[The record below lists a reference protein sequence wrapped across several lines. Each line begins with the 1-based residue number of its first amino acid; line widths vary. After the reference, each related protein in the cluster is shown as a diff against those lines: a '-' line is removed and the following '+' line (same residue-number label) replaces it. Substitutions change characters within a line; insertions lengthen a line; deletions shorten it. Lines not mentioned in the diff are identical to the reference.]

1 MLGFT
6 RRDGESAGPKC
17 RRERALERAW
27 LGIRHSEWNE
37 RRCALE
43 VVMGDIRQ
51 SLLPRDVLS
60 AAKELLYHLDI
71 YICNLLQ
78 SGRQP
83 PQVDTKTLEL
93 VEEFILHAP
102 KDRNTS
108 ARRMSAL
115 QELQLLEIMCSCFQE
130 QSRDAVRQLMF
141 NALFGLQGNQA
152 DESRMALLG
161 KLVSMAIAVGRVP
174 ILECAATWLQRS
186 HRVFCVRLAQV
197 LVDDYCS
204 MVPGSVS
211 TLQNIHSASPRFC
224 CQFITA
230 VTTLYDLSSEELTPP
245 TELLQMIVFWIQEDL
260 RLILIA
266 FLNTPLTGS
275 QPISSL
281 DVTPLGGLVRWC
293 VKAPLAYRRDKKR
306 TLPSGTGETGPDVG
320 PLFSALHLSVLQ
332 VFMLLPNILNEKG
345 LFGRLALL
353 QMDSLATLASELSRL
368 LDQADK
374 QTHVSAADTQA
385 LSQLALDRLAQAL
398 QVAMANGA
406 LLCSRE
412 DLRAICSRLPHNNLL
427 QLVLSGPVMYYNN
440 IHTPPLAF
448 SPHAAHSPIASHP
461 AHTPLATHP
470 SAHPQYASQPFMTGM
485 AFPFRPSH

>member
-1 MLGFT
+1 
-6 RRDGESAGPKC
+6 
-17 RRERALERAW
+17 
-27 LGIRHSEWNE
+27 
-37 RRCALE
+37 
-43 VVMGDIRQ
+43 MGDIRQ

-71 YICNLLQ
+71 YICNLVQ

-83 PQVDTKTLEL
+83 PQVDSKTLEL

-102 KDRNTS
+102 KDRNTT

-141 NALFGLQGNQA
+141 AALFNLQGNQA

-174 ILECAATWLQRS
+174 ILECAATWLQRT
-186 HRVFCVRLAQV
+186 HRVYCVRLAQV

-204 MVPGSVS
+204 MVPGSVP

-230 VTTLYDLSSEELTPP
+230 VTTLYDFTSEELTPP
-245 TELLQMIVFWIQEDL
+245 LELLQMIVSWIQDDPHL
-260 RLILIA
+260 VLIT
-266 FLNTPLTGS
+266 FLNSPISGS
-275 QPISSL
+275 QPITSL

-293 VKAPLAYRRDKKR
+293 IKAPLVYRRDKKQAL
-306 TLPSGTGETGPDVG
+306 TNGSSENEPEVG

-332 VFMLLPNILNEKG
+332 VLMLLPNILNEKG

-353 QMDSLATLASELSRL
+353 QMESLAALTSDLSRL

-374 QTHVSAADTQA
+374 HTHTSSADTLA

-398 QVAMANGA
+398 QVAMASGA

-427 QLVLSGPVMYYNN
+427 QLVLFGPVMYYNN
-440 IHTPPLAF
+440 IHTSPLAY
-448 SPHAAHSPIASHP
+448 SPHAAHSPIAPLPALPTHR
-461 AHTPLATHP
+461 AHTPHAPLAPHP
-470 SAHPQYASQPFMTGM
+470 SSHPQYPAQPFMTGM
-485 AFPFRPSH
+485 PFPFRPSH

>member
-1 MLGFT
+1 MEQTIEETQCG
-6 RRDGESAGPKC
+6 AGPLQK
-17 RRERALERAW
+17 LQ
-27 LGIRHSEWNE
+27 
-37 RRCALE
+37 
-43 VVMGDIRQ
+43 MGDIRQ

-71 YICNLLQ
+71 YICNLVQ

-83 PQVDTKTLEL
+83 PQVDSKTLEL

-102 KDRNTS
+102 KDRNTP

-141 NALFGLQGNQA
+141 AALFNLQGNQA

-174 ILECAATWLQRS
+174 ILECAATWLQRT
-186 HRVFCVRLAQV
+186 HRVYCVRLAQV

-204 MVPGSVS
+204 MVPGSVP

-230 VTTLYDLSSEELTPP
+230 VTTLYDFTSEELTPP
-245 TELLQMIVFWIQEDL
+245 LELLQMIVSWIQDDPHL
-260 RLILIA
+260 VLIT
-266 FLNTPLTGS
+266 FLNSPISGS
-275 QPISSL
+275 QPITSL

-293 VKAPLAYRRDKKR
+293 IKAPLVYRRDKKQAL
-306 TLPSGTGETGPDVG
+306 TNGSSENEPEVG

-332 VFMLLPNILNEKG
+332 VLMLLPNILNEKG

-353 QMDSLATLASELSRL
+353 QMESLAALTSDLSRL

-374 QTHVSAADTQA
+374 HTHTSSADTLA

-398 QVAMANGA
+398 QVAMASGA

-427 QLVLSGPVMYYNN
+427 QLVLFGPVMYYNN
-440 IHTPPLAF
+440 IHTSPLAY
-448 SPHAAHSPIASHP
+448 SPHAAHSPIAPLPALPTHR
-461 AHTPLATHP
+461 AHTPHAPLAPHP
-470 SAHPQYASQPFMTGM
+470 SSHPQYPAQPFMTGM
-485 AFPFRPSH
+485 PFPFRPSH

>member
-1 MLGFT
+1 
-6 RRDGESAGPKC
+6 
-17 RRERALERAW
+17 
-27 LGIRHSEWNE
+27 
-37 RRCALE
+37 
-43 VVMGDIRQ
+43 MGDIRQ

-71 YICNLLQ
+71 YICNLVQ

-83 PQVDTKTLEL
+83 PQVDSKTLEL

-102 KDRNTS
+102 KDRN
-108 ARRMSAL
+108 APVRRMSAL

-141 NALFGLQGNQA
+141 SALFSLQGNQA
-152 DESRMALLG
+152 DESRMGLLG
-161 KLVSMAIAVGRVP
+161 KLVSMSIAVGRVP
-174 ILECAATWLQRS
+174 ILECAATWLQRT
-186 HRVFCVRLAQV
+186 HRVYCVRLAQV

-204 MVPGSVS
+204 MMPGSVP

-230 VTTLYDLSSEELTPP
+230 VTTLYDLTSEELTPP
-245 TELLQMIVFWIQEDL
+245 LELLQMIVSWIQDDP
-260 RLILIA
+260 RLVLIT
-266 FLNTPLTGS
+266 FLNTPLSGN

-293 VKAPLAYRRDKKR
+293 VKAPLAYRREKKQAL
-306 TLPSGTGETGPDVG
+306 TNGSGESETEVG

-332 VFMLLPNILNEKG
+332 VFMLLPNILSEKG
-345 LFGRLALL
+345 LLGRLALL
-353 QMDSLATLASELSRL
+353 QMDSLASLTSDLSRL
-368 LDQADK
+368 LDQSDKHTHMSSADI
-374 QTHVSAADTQA
+374 HVV
-385 LSQLALDRLAQAL
+385 SQLALDRLAQAL

-440 IHTPPLAF
+440 IHTPPMAF
-448 SPHAAHSPIASHP
+448 SPHASHSPIASHP
-461 AHTPLATHP
+461 AHPAHTPHTPLASHP
-470 SAHPQYASQPFMTGM
+470 PSHPQYPAQPFMTGIP
-485 AFPFRPSH
+485 FPYRPGH

>member
-1 MLGFT
+1 M
-6 RRDGESAGPKC
+6 S
-17 RRERALERAW
+17 
-27 LGIRHSEWNE
+27 
-37 RRCALE
+37 
-43 VVMGDIRQ
+43 DIRQ

-71 YICNLLQ
+71 YFCNLVQ

-83 PQVDTKTLEL
+83 PQVDSKTLEL

-102 KDRNTS
+102 KDRNTP

-130 QSRDAVRQLMF
+130 QSRDTVRQLMF
-141 NALFGLQGNQA
+141 SALFSLQGNQA
-152 DESRMALLG
+152 DESRMAVLG

-174 ILECAATWLQRS
+174 ILECAATWLQRT
-186 HRVFCVRLAQV
+186 HRVYCVRLAQV

-204 MVPGSVS
+204 MVPGSVP

-230 VTTLYDLSSEELTPP
+230 VTTLYDLTSEELTPP
-245 TELLQMIVFWIQEDL
+245 LELLQMIVSWIQEDP
-260 RLILIA
+260 RLVLVT
-266 FLNTPLTGS
+266 FLNTPLSSS

-293 VKAPLAYRRDKKR
+293 VKAPLAYRRDKKLAV
-306 TLPSGTGETGPDVG
+306 TNDSESESEPDVG

-353 QMDSLATLASELSRL
+353 QLESLAALTSDLSRL

-374 QTHVSAADTQA
+374 QTHTSSADTHA
-385 LSQLALDRLAQAL
+385 LSQLVLDRLAQAL

-412 DLRAICSRLPHNNLL
+412 DLRSICSRLPHNNLL

-461 AHTPLATHP
+461 AHTPHTPLATHP
-470 SAHPQYASQPFMTGM
+470 STHPPYPAQPFMAGM
-485 AFPFRPSH
+485 PFPFRPSH

>member
-1 MLGFT
+1 
-6 RRDGESAGPKC
+6 
-17 RRERALERAW
+17 
-27 LGIRHSEWNE
+27 
-37 RRCALE
+37 
-43 VVMGDIRQ
+43 MGDIRQ

-71 YICNLLQ
+71 YICNLVQ

-83 PQVDTKTLEL
+83 PQVDSKTLDL
-93 VEEFILHAP
+93 IEEFILHAP
-102 KDRNTS
+102 KDRNAP

-130 QSRDAVRQLMF
+130 QSRDTVRQLMF
-141 NALFGLQGNQA
+141 SALFGLQGNAA

-161 KLVSMAIAVGRVP
+161 KLVSMAVAMGRVP
-174 ILECAATWLQRS
+174 ILECAATWLQRT
-186 HRVFCVRLAQV
+186 HRVYCVRLAQV

-204 MVPGSVS
+204 MVPGSVP

-230 VTTLYDLSSEELTPP
+230 VTTLYDLTTEELTPP
-245 TELLQMIVFWIQEDL
+245 IELLQMIVSWIQEDP
-260 RLILIA
+260 RLVLIT

-275 QPISSL
+275 QPINSL

-293 VKAPLAYRRDKKR
+293 VKAPLAYKTDKKQKPTHER
-306 TLPSGTGETGPDVG
+306 SENVPEVG
-320 PLFSALHLSVLQ
+320 PLFSTLHLSVLQ
-332 VFMLLPNILNEKG
+332 VLMLLPNILNEKG
-345 LFGRLALL
+345 LFGRMGLL
-353 QMDSLATLASELSRL
+353 QLDSLAALTSELSRL

-374 QTHVSAADTQA
+374 HAHASAADA
-385 LSQLALDRLAQAL
+385 HAAPQLALDRLAQAL
-398 QVAMANGA
+398 QVAKANGA

-412 DLRAICSRLPHNNLL
+412 DMRAICSRLPHNNLL

-461 AHTPLATHP
+461 ALPTHPAHSPIASHPALPTHPAHSPHTPLAALP
-470 SAHPQYASQPFMTGM
+470 ASHAPYPAQPFITGM
-485 AFPFRPSH
+485 PFPFRPNH

>member
-1 MLGFT
+1 
-6 RRDGESAGPKC
+6 
-17 RRERALERAW
+17 
-27 LGIRHSEWNE
+27 
-37 RRCALE
+37 
-43 VVMGDIRQ
+43 MGDIRQ

-71 YICNLLQ
+71 YICNMVQ

-83 PQVDTKTLEL
+83 PQVDAKTLDL

-102 KDRNTS
+102 KDRS
-108 ARRMSAL
+108 APARRMSAL
-115 QELQLLEIMCSCFQE
+115 QELHLLEIMCSCFQE
-130 QSRDAVRQLMF
+130 QSRDTVRQLVF
-141 NALFGLQGNQA
+141 SALFSLQGNQA

-161 KLVSMAIAVGRVP
+161 KLVSMAVAVGRIP
-174 ILECAATWLQRS
+174 ILECAATWLQRT
-186 HRVFCVRLAQV
+186 HRVYCVRLARV

-204 MVPGSVS
+204 LVPGSVP

-224 CQFITA
+224 CQFITT
-230 VTTLYDLSSEELTPP
+230 VTTLYDLSTEELTPP
-245 TELLQMIVFWIQEDL
+245 LELLKMIVSWIQDDP
-260 RLILIA
+260 RLVLIT
-266 FLNTPLTGS
+266 FLNTPLSTS
-275 QPISSL
+275 QPVSSL

-293 VKAPLAYRRDKKR
+293 VKAPLAYRRDKKPVMVNGS
-306 TLPSGTGETGPDVG
+306 TENAEEAG

-353 QMDSLATLASELSRL
+353 QIESLAALTSDLSRL

-374 QTHVSAADTQA
+374 HTHTTSDDTHA
-385 LSQLALDRLAQAL
+385 MSQLALDRLAQAL
-398 QVAMANGA
+398 QVALANRA

-427 QLVLSGPVMYYNN
+427 QLVLSGPVMFYNN

-448 SPHAAHSPIASHP
+448 SPHTSHSSIASHPTLP
-461 AHTPLATHP
+461 AHTPLAPHP
-470 SAHPQYASQPFMTGM
+470 SPHPQYPAQPFMTGLP
-485 AFPFRPSH
+485 FPYRPGH

>member
-1 MLGFT
+1 
-6 RRDGESAGPKC
+6 
-17 RRERALERAW
+17 
-27 LGIRHSEWNE
+27 
-37 RRCALE
+37 
-43 VVMGDIRQ
+43 MGDIRQ

-83 PQVDTKTLEL
+83 PQVDTKTLDL
-93 VEEFILHAP
+93 VEEFILHSP
-102 KDRNTS
+102 KDRNTPP
-108 ARRMSAL
+108 RRMSAL

-141 NALFGLQGNQA
+141 SALFSLQGNQA
-152 DESRMALLG
+152 DESRMALLS

-174 ILECAATWLQRS
+174 ILECAATWLQRT
-186 HRVFCVRLAQV
+186 HRLYCVRLARV

-204 MVPGSVS
+204 LVPGSVP
-211 TLQNIHSASPRFC
+211 TLQNIHSSSPRFC

-230 VTTLYDLSSEELTPP
+230 VTTLYDLTSEELTPP
-245 TELLQMIVFWIQEDL
+245 LELLQMIVSWVQDDP
-260 RLILIA
+260 RLVLITL
-266 FLNTPLTGS
+266 LNTPLSGS
-275 QPISSL
+275 PPISSL
-281 DVTPLGGLVRWC
+281 DLTPLGGLVRWC
-293 VKAPLAYRRDKKR
+293 VKAPLAYRRDKKQAL
-306 TLPSGTGETGPDVG
+306 TNGTTENEPEAG

-353 QMDSLATLASELSRL
+353 QLESLAALTSDLSRL

-374 QTHVSAADTQA
+374 HTHPLSADTHT

-427 QLVLSGPVMYYNN
+427 QLVMSGPVMYYNN
-440 IHTPPLAF
+440 IHTPPMAF
-448 SPHAAHSPIASHP
+448 GPHASHSPIASHP
-461 AHTPLATHP
+461 THP
-470 SAHPQYASQPFMTGM
+470 PLSSHPSSHPSPHPSSHPSHSSHSSQYPTQSFLSGM
-485 AFPFRPSH
+485 PFPFRPSH

>member
-1 MLGFT
+1 RRNRKWFRCLLRLFT
-6 RRDGESAGPKC
+6 TLIVGKFIKHIKVFC
-17 RRERALERAW
+17 RGKDRKVGL
-27 LGIRHSEWNE
+27 L
-37 RRCALE
+37 
-43 VVMGDIRQ
+43 VMGDIRQ

-71 YICNLLQ
+71 YICNLVQ

-83 PQVDTKTLEL
+83 PQVDSKTQEL

-102 KDRNTS
+102 KDRNTP

-130 QSRDAVRQLMF
+130 QSRDTVRQLMF
-141 NALFGLQGNQA
+141 SALFSLQGNQA
-152 DESRMALLG
+152 DESRMGLLG

-174 ILECAATWLQRS
+174 ILECAATWLQRT
-186 HRVFCVRLAQV
+186 HRVYCVRLAQV

-204 MVPGSVS
+204 MVPGSGP

-230 VTTLYDLSSEELTPP
+230 ELTPP
-245 TELLQMIVFWIQEDL
+245 LELLQMIVSWIQDDP
-260 RLILIA
+260 RLVLIT
-266 FLNTPLTGS
+266 FLNTPLSGN

-293 VKAPLAYRRDKKR
+293 VKAPLAYRRDKKQAL
-306 TLPSGTGETGPDVG
+306 TNGITESEPEVG

-332 VFMLLPNILNEKG
+332 VLMLLPNILNEKG
-345 LFGRLALL
+345 LYGRLALL
-353 QMDSLATLASELSRL
+353 QMESLAALTSDLSRL

-374 QTHVSAADTQA
+374 HTHASSADTRA
-385 LSQLALDRLAQAL
+385 LSQLVLDRLAQAL
-398 QVAMANGA
+398 QVALANGA

-448 SPHAAHSPIASHP
+448 SPHPAHSPIASHP
-461 AHTPLATHP
+461 AHTAHTPLATHA
-470 SAHPQYASQPFMTGM
+470 SSHPQYPAQPFMTGM
-485 AFPFRPSH
+485 PFPFRPSH

>member
-1 MLGFT
+1 
-6 RRDGESAGPKC
+6 
-17 RRERALERAW
+17 
-27 LGIRHSEWNE
+27 
-37 RRCALE
+37 
-43 VVMGDIRQ
+43 MGDIRQ

-71 YICNLLQ
+71 YICNLVQ

-83 PQVDTKTLEL
+83 PQVDSKTLEL

-102 KDRNTS
+102 KDRNTT

-141 NALFGLQGNQA
+141 AALFNLQGNQA

-174 ILECAATWLQRS
+174 ILECAATWLQRT
-186 HRVFCVRLAQV
+186 HRVYCVRLAQV

-204 MVPGSVS
+204 MVPGSVP

-230 VTTLYDLSSEELTPP
+230 VTTLYDFTSEELTPP
-245 TELLQMIVFWIQEDL
+245 LELLQMIVSWIQDDPHL
-260 RLILIA
+260 VLIT
-266 FLNTPLTGS
+266 FLNSPISGS
-275 QPISSL
+275 QPITSL

-293 VKAPLAYRRDKKR
+293 IKAPLVYSRDKKQAL
-306 TLPSGTGETGPDVG
+306 TNGSSENEPEVG

-332 VFMLLPNILNEKG
+332 VLMLLPNILNEKG

-353 QMDSLATLASELSRL
+353 QMESLAALTSDLSRL

-374 QTHVSAADTQA
+374 HTHTSSADTLA

-398 QVAMANGA
+398 QVAMASGA

-427 QLVLSGPVMYYNN
+427 QLVLFGPVMYYNN
-440 IHTPPLAF
+440 IHTSPLAY
-448 SPHAAHSPIASHP
+448 SPHAAHSPIAPLPALPTHR
-461 AHTPLATHP
+461 AHTPHAPLAPHP
-470 SAHPQYASQPFMTGM
+470 SSHPQYPAQPFMTGM
-485 AFPFRPSH
+485 PFPFRPSH

>member
-1 MLGFT
+1 
-6 RRDGESAGPKC
+6 
-17 RRERALERAW
+17 
-27 LGIRHSEWNE
+27 
-37 RRCALE
+37 
-43 VVMGDIRQ
+43 MGDIRQ

-71 YICNLLQ
+71 YISNLVQ

-83 PQVDTKTLEL
+83 PQVDTKTLDL
-93 VEEFILHAP
+93 VEEFILHSP
-102 KDRNTS
+102 KDRNAT

-141 NALFGLQGNQA
+141 SALFNLQGNQA
-152 DESRMALLG
+152 DESRMGLLS

-174 ILECAATWLQRS
+174 ILECAATWLQRT
-186 HRVFCVRLAQV
+186 HRVYCVRLAQV

-204 MVPGSVS
+204 MLPGSVS
-211 TLQNIHSASPRFC
+211 TLQNIHSSSPRFC
-224 CQFITA
+224 CQFIAA
-230 VTTLYDLSSEELTPP
+230 VTTLYDLTSEELTPP
-245 TELLQMIVFWIQEDL
+245 LELLQMIVSWIQEDPHL
-260 RLILIA
+260 VLIS
-266 FLNTPLTGS
+266 FLNTPLSGS

-293 VKAPLAYRRDKKR
+293 VKAPLVYKRYKKQGL
-306 TLPSGTGETGPDVG
+306 TNGNAASDPEVG

-332 VFMLLPNILNEKG
+332 VLMLLPNILNEKG

-353 QMDSLATLASELSRL
+353 QLESLASLTSDLSRL

-374 QTHVSAADTQA
+374 HIHTSSDVHPP
-385 LSQLALDRLAQAL
+385 SQLALDRLAQAL
-398 QVAMANGA
+398 QVALANGA

-412 DLRAICSRLPHNNLL
+412 DLRSICSRLPHNNLL
-427 QLVLSGPVMYYNN
+427 QLVLSGPVIYYNN

-448 SPHAAHSPIASHP
+448 SPHASHSPIPSHP
-461 AHTPLATHP
+461 PHTPLTP
-470 SAHPQYASQPFMTGM
+470 SHAQFPAQTFMTGIP
-485 AFPFRPSH
+485 FPFRPAH

>member
-1 MLGFT
+1 
-6 RRDGESAGPKC
+6 
-17 RRERALERAW
+17 
-27 LGIRHSEWNE
+27 
-37 RRCALE
+37 
-43 VVMGDIRQ
+43 MGDIRQ

-71 YICNLLQ
+71 YISNLVQ

-83 PQVDTKTLEL
+83 SQVDTKTLEL

-102 KDRNTS
+102 KDRNALT
-108 ARRMSAL
+108 RRMSAL

-130 QSRDAVRQLMF
+130 QSRDTVRQLMF
-141 NALFGLQGNQA
+141 SALFSLQGNQA
-152 DESRMALLG
+152 DDSRMGLLG
-161 KLVSMAIAVGRVP
+161 KLVSMAVAVGRVP
-174 ILECAATWLQRS
+174 ILECAATWLQRT
-186 HRVFCVRLAQV
+186 HRVYCVRLAQV

-204 MVPGSVS
+204 MMPGSVP

-230 VTTLYDLSSEELTPP
+230 VTTLYDFTSEELIPP
-245 TELLQMIVFWIQEDL
+245 QDLLQMIVSWIQDDPHL
-260 RLILIA
+260 VLVT
-266 FLNTPLTGS
+266 FLNTPLSGS

-293 VKAPLAYRRDKKR
+293 VKAPLGYGRDKKQ
-306 TLPSGTGETGPDVG
+306 TPVHSSSESEQEVAG
-320 PLFSALHLSVLQ
+320 LFSALHLSVLQ
-332 VFMLLPNILNEKG
+332 VFMVLPNILNEKG
-345 LFGRLALL
+345 IFGRLALL
-353 QMDSLATLASELSRL
+353 QMDSLASLTSDLSRQ

-374 QTHVSAADTQA
+374 HKHASAADMHA
-385 LSQLALDRLAQAL
+385 LTQLALDRLAQAV

-440 IHTPPLAF
+440 VHTPPLAF
-448 SPHAAHSPIASHP
+448 SPHASHSPIASHP
-461 AHTPLATHP
+461 IHPTHAPHTPLASHSSPHP
-470 SAHPQYASQPFMTGM
+470 ASHPQYPAQPFMTGM
-485 AFPFRPSH
+485 QFPFRPSH

>member
-1 MLGFT
+1 
-6 RRDGESAGPKC
+6 
-17 RRERALERAW
+17 
-27 LGIRHSEWNE
+27 
-37 RRCALE
+37 
-43 VVMGDIRQ
+43 MGDIRQ

-71 YICNLLQ
+71 YICNLVQ

-83 PQVDTKTLEL
+83 PQVDSKTLEL

-102 KDRNTS
+102 KDRS
-108 ARRMSAL
+108 APARRMSAL

-141 NALFGLQGNQA
+141 SALFSLQGNQA

-161 KLVSMAIAVGRVP
+161 KLVSMAVAVGRVP
-174 ILECAATWLQRS
+174 ILECAASWLQRT
-186 HRVFCVRLAQV
+186 HRVYCVRLAQV

-204 MVPGSVS
+204 LVPGSVS
-211 TLQNIHSASPRFC
+211 TLQNIHAASPRFC
-224 CQFITA
+224 CQFVTA
-230 VTTLYDLSSEELTPP
+230 VTTLYDLTSEELTPP
-245 TELLQMIVFWIQEDL
+245 PELLQMIVSWIQDDP
-260 RLILIA
+260 RLVLIA
-266 FLNTPLTGS
+266 FLNTPLSGS

-293 VKAPLAYRRDKKR
+293 IKAPLVYKRDKKQQA
-306 TLPSGTGETGPDVG
+306 PADGSGQSEAEAGA
-320 PLFSALHLSVLQ
+320 LFSALHLSVLQ
-332 VFMLLPNILNEKG
+332 VFMLLPAILNEKG

-353 QMDSLATLASELSRL
+353 QVDSLAALTSDLSRL

-374 QTHVSAADTQA
+374 HTHVSSADAHAA
-385 LSQLALDRLAQAL
+385 SQLALDRLAQAL
-398 QVAMANGA
+398 QVAMASGA

-427 QLVLSGPVMYYNN
+427 QLVLSGPVLYYNN

-448 SPHAAHSPIASHP
+448 SPHATHSPIASHP
-461 AHTPLATHP
+461 TLPTHAAHSPHAALA
-470 SAHPQYASQPFMTGM
+470 AHPASHAQYPAQPFMTGM
-485 AFPFRPSH
+485 PFPFRPSH

>member
-1 MLGFT
+1 
-6 RRDGESAGPKC
+6 
-17 RRERALERAW
+17 
-27 LGIRHSEWNE
+27 
-37 RRCALE
+37 
-43 VVMGDIRQ
+43 MGDIRQ

-71 YICNLLQ
+71 YICNLVQ

-83 PQVDTKTLEL
+83 PQVDSKTLEL

-102 KDRNTS
+102 KDRNTP
-108 ARRMSAL
+108 RMSAL

-141 NALFGLQGNQA
+141 AALFNLQGNQA

-174 ILECAATWLQRS
+174 ILECAATWLQRT
-186 HRVFCVRLAQV
+186 HRVYCVRLAQV

-204 MVPGSVS
+204 MVPGSVP

-230 VTTLYDLSSEELTPP
+230 VTTLYDFTSEELTPP
-245 TELLQMIVFWIQEDL
+245 LELLQMIVSWIQDDPHL
-260 RLILIA
+260 VLIT
-266 FLNTPLTGS
+266 FLNSPISGS
-275 QPISSL
+275 QPITSL

-293 VKAPLAYRRDKKR
+293 IKAPLVYRRDKKQAL
-306 TLPSGTGETGPDVG
+306 TNGSSENEPEVG

-332 VFMLLPNILNEKG
+332 VLMLLPNILNEKG

-353 QMDSLATLASELSRL
+353 QMESLAALTSDLSRL

-374 QTHVSAADTQA
+374 HTHTSSADTLA

-398 QVAMANGA
+398 QVAMASGA
-406 LLCSRE
+406 LLCSRGNSVE
-412 DLRAICSRLPHNNLL
+412 KWCRDLL

-440 IHTPPLAF
+440 IHTSPLAY
-448 SPHAAHSPIASHP
+448 SPHAAHSPIAPHP
-461 AHTPLATHP
+461 TLPALPTHP
-470 SAHPQYASQPFMTGM
+470 QPFMTGM
-485 AFPFRPSH
+485 PFPFRPSH

>member
-1 MLGFT
+1 
-6 RRDGESAGPKC
+6 
-17 RRERALERAW
+17 
-27 LGIRHSEWNE
+27 
-37 RRCALE
+37 
-43 VVMGDIRQ
+43 MGDIRQ

-71 YICNLLQ
+71 YICNLVQ

-83 PQVDTKTLEL
+83 PQVDSKTQEL

-102 KDRNTS
+102 KDRNTQ

-130 QSRDAVRQLMF
+130 QSRDTVRQLMF
-141 NALFGLQGNQA
+141 SALFSLQGNQA
-152 DESRMALLG
+152 DESRMSLLG

-174 ILECAATWLQRS
+174 ILECAATWLQRT
-186 HRVFCVRLAQV
+186 HRGYCVRLAQV

-204 MVPGSVS
+204 MVPGSGP
-211 TLQNIHSASPRFC
+211 TLQNIHNASPRFC

-230 VTTLYDLSSEELTPP
+230 VTTLYDLTTEELTPP
-245 TELLQMIVFWIQEDL
+245 LELLQMIVLWIQEDPGL
-260 RLILIA
+260 VLIN
-266 FLNTPLTGS
+266 FLNTALAGN

-281 DVTPLGGLVRWC
+281 DVTPLGGLMRWC
-293 VKAPLAYRRDKKR
+293 VKASLIYSRDKKKGL
-306 TLPSGTGETGPDVG
+306 TNGSAECEPEVG

-332 VFMLLPNILNEKG
+332 VLMLLPNILNEKG

-353 QMDSLATLASELSRL
+353 QMEPLAALTSDLSRL

-374 QTHVSAADTQA
+374 HTHTSSTDSSG
-385 LSQLALDRLAQAL
+385 LSELALDRLAQAL

-427 QLVLSGPVMYYNN
+427 QLVLSGPVLYYNN

-448 SPHAAHSPIASHP
+448 SPHAAHSPIATHP
-461 AHTPLATHP
+461 PHTPHPPLA
-470 SAHPQYASQPFMTGM
+470 SSHPQYPAQPFMTGLQ
-485 AFPFRPSH
+485 FPFRPSH

>member
-1 MLGFT
+1 
-6 RRDGESAGPKC
+6 
-17 RRERALERAW
+17 
-27 LGIRHSEWNE
+27 
-37 RRCALE
+37 
-43 VVMGDIRQ
+43 MGDIRQ

-71 YICNLLQ
+71 YICNLVQ

-83 PQVDTKTLEL
+83 PQVDSKTLEL

-102 KDRNTS
+102 KDRNTP

-141 NALFGLQGNQA
+141 AALFNLQGNQA

-174 ILECAATWLQRS
+174 ILECAATWLQRT
-186 HRVFCVRLAQV
+186 HRVYCVRLAQV

-204 MVPGSVS
+204 MVPGSVP

-230 VTTLYDLSSEELTPP
+230 VTTLYDFTSEELTPP
-245 TELLQMIVFWIQEDL
+245 LELLQMIVSWIQDDPHL
-260 RLILIA
+260 VLIT
-266 FLNTPLTGS
+266 FLNSPISGS
-275 QPISSL
+275 QPITSL

-293 VKAPLAYRRDKKR
+293 IKAPLVYRRDKKQAL
-306 TLPSGTGETGPDVG
+306 TNGSSENEPEVG

-332 VFMLLPNILNEKG
+332 VLMLLPNILNEKG

-353 QMDSLATLASELSRL
+353 QMESLAALTSDLSRL

-374 QTHVSAADTQA
+374 HTHTSSADTLA

-398 QVAMANGA
+398 QVAMASGA

-427 QLVLSGPVMYYNN
+427 QLVLFGPVMYYNN
-440 IHTPPLAF
+440 IHTSPLAY
-448 SPHAAHSPIASHP
+448 SPHAAHSPIAPLPALPTHR
-461 AHTPLATHP
+461 AHTPHAPLAPHP
-470 SAHPQYASQPFMTGM
+470 SSHPQYPAQPFMTGM
-485 AFPFRPSH
+485 PFPFRPSH

>member
-1 MLGFT
+1 
-6 RRDGESAGPKC
+6 
-17 RRERALERAW
+17 
-27 LGIRHSEWNE
+27 
-37 RRCALE
+37 
-43 VVMGDIRQ
+43 MGDIRQ

-71 YICNLLQ
+71 YICNMVQ

-83 PQVDTKTLEL
+83 PQVDTKTLDL

-102 KDRNTS
+102 KDRS
-108 ARRMSAL
+108 APARRMSAL
-115 QELQLLEIMCSCFQE
+115 QELHLLEIMCSCFQE
-130 QSRDAVRQLMF
+130 QSRDTVRQLVF
-141 NALFGLQGNQA
+141 SALFSLQGNQA

-161 KLVSMAIAVGRVP
+161 KLVSMAVAVGRIP
-174 ILECAATWLQRS
+174 ILECAATWLQRT
-186 HRVFCVRLAQV
+186 HRVYCVRLARV

-204 MVPGSVS
+204 LVPGSVP

-224 CQFITA
+224 CQFITT
-230 VTTLYDLSSEELTPP
+230 VTTLYDLSTEELTPP
-245 TELLQMIVFWIQEDL
+245 LELLKMIVSWIQDDP
-260 RLILIA
+260 RLVLIT
-266 FLNTPLTGS
+266 FLNTPLSTS
-275 QPISSL
+275 QPVSSL

-293 VKAPLAYRRDKKR
+293 VKAPLAYRRDKKPVMVNGS
-306 TLPSGTGETGPDVG
+306 TENAEEAG

-353 QMDSLATLASELSRL
+353 QIESLAALTSDLSRL

-374 QTHVSAADTQA
+374 HTHTTSDDTHA
-385 LSQLALDRLAQAL
+385 MSQLALDRLAQAL
-398 QVAMANGA
+398 QVALANRA

-427 QLVLSGPVMYYNN
+427 QLVLSGPVMFYNN

-448 SPHAAHSPIASHP
+448 SPHTSHSSIASHPTLP
-461 AHTPLATHP
+461 AHTPLAPHP
-470 SAHPQYASQPFMTGM
+470 SPHPQYPAQPFMTGLP
-485 AFPFRPSH
+485 FPYRPGH

>member
-1 MLGFT
+1 
-6 RRDGESAGPKC
+6 
-17 RRERALERAW
+17 
-27 LGIRHSEWNE
+27 
-37 RRCALE
+37 
-43 VVMGDIRQ
+43 MGDIRQ

-71 YICNLLQ
+71 YICNLVQ

-83 PQVDTKTLEL
+83 PQVDSKTLEL

-102 KDRNTS
+102 KDRNTPT
-108 ARRMSAL
+108 RRMSAL

-130 QSRDAVRQLMF
+130 QSRDTVRQLMF
-141 NALFGLQGNQA
+141 SALFNLQGNQA
-152 DESRMALLG
+152 DESRMALLS

-174 ILECAATWLQRS
+174 ILECAATWLQRT
-186 HRVFCVRLAQV
+186 HRVYCIRLAQV

-204 MVPGSVS
+204 MVPGSVP

-230 VTTLYDLSSEELTPP
+230 VTTLYDLTSEELSPP
-245 TELLQMIVFWIQEDL
+245 LELLQMIVSWIQDDP
-260 RLILIA
+260 RLVLIT
-266 FLNTPLTGS
+266 FLNTPLSGN

-281 DVTPLGGLVRWC
+281 DVTPLGGLMRWC
-293 VKAPLAYRRDKKR
+293 VKAPLAYRSDKKQAL
-306 TLPSGTGETGPDVG
+306 TNGSSETEPEAG

-332 VFMLLPNILNEKG
+332 VLMLLPTILNEKG
-345 LFGRLALL
+345 LYGRLALL
-353 QMDSLATLASELSRL
+353 QMESLAALISDLSRL

-374 QTHVSAADTQA
+374 HTHMSSADMHT

-398 QVAMANGA
+398 QVSMASGA

-448 SPHAAHSPIASHP
+448 SPHAAHSPITSHP
-461 AHTPLATHP
+461 AHPAHPTHPTHPMPPAHPTLPTHPAHTPHAPLATHP
-470 SAHPQYASQPFMTGM
+470 SSHPQYPAQPFMTGM
-485 AFPFRPSH
+485 PFPYRPSH

>member
-1 MLGFT
+1 
-6 RRDGESAGPKC
+6 
-17 RRERALERAW
+17 
-27 LGIRHSEWNE
+27 
-37 RRCALE
+37 
-43 VVMGDIRQ
+43 MGDIRQ

-71 YICNLLQ
+71 YICNMVQ

-83 PQVDTKTLEL
+83 PQVDAKTLDL
-93 VEEFILHAP
+93 VEEFILHVP
-102 KDRNTS
+102 KDRSTPV
-108 ARRMSAL
+108 RRMSAL
-115 QELQLLEIMCSCFQE
+115 QELHLLEIMCSCFQE
-130 QSRDAVRQLMF
+130 QSRDTVRQLVF
-141 NALFGLQGNQA
+141 SALFSLQGNQA

-161 KLVSMAIAVGRVP
+161 KLVSMAVAVGRIP
-174 ILECAATWLQRS
+174 ILECAASWLQRT
-186 HRVFCVRLAQV
+186 HRVYCVRLAQV

-204 MVPGSVS
+204 LVPGSVP

-230 VTTLYDLSSEELTPP
+230 VTNLYDLSTDELAPP
-245 TELLQMIVFWIQEDL
+245 LELLKMIVSWIQEDP
-260 RLILIA
+260 RLVLIT
-266 FLNTPLTGS
+266 FLNTPLSSS
-275 QPISSL
+275 QPVSSL

-293 VKAPLAYRRDKKR
+293 VKAPLAYKQDKK
-306 TLPSGTGETGPDVG
+306 PVMNNGSNENNQEAG

-353 QMDSLATLASELSRL
+353 QIESVAALTSDLSRL

-374 QTHVSAADTQA
+374 HTHTTSDETHAA
-385 LSQLALDRLAQAL
+385 SQLALDRLAQSL
-398 QVAMANGA
+398 QVAMANRA

-427 QLVLSGPVMYYNN
+427 QLVLSGPVMFYNN

-448 SPHAAHSPIASHP
+448 SPHASHSPIASHP
-461 AHTPLATHP
+461 TLPGHAPHTTLTSHSSP
-470 SAHPQYASQPFMTGM
+470 HPQYPAQPFMTGLP
-485 AFPFRPSH
+485 FPYRPGH